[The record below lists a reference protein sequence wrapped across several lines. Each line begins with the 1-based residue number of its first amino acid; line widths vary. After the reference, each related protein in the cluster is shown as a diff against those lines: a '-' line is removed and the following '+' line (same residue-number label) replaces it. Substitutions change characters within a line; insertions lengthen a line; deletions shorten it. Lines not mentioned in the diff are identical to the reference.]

1 VSGVTI
7 GHVLNRLKEEFPDI
21 TITKIRF
28 LDAERLI
35 EPDRTPAGY
44 RVFTDIDVERLRYIL
59 RAQRDRG
66 ISLAR
71 IRQELVRLDAGEDPM
86 DVITGAAAVM
96 DAVGGVRVDGL
107 DGLDELGAVGEPF
120 AGDDGDAAVREDAD
134 ADRDEHAVQDAL
146 VPRAATSGPVVSSA
160 AAPGGARLVGGDLH
174 LSGRELA
181 EAAGLELRDVRSL
194 QEHALLPPGD
204 VFDGDGLAAAKAA
217 AGLLHAGLEARHL
230 RMYRQ
235 FTDREASL
243 HQQLVAP
250 MLRQRNP
257 QARQRAAELLQQ
269 LTENGT
275 ELHAAL
281 LRRELRS
288 MLRP

>member
-1 VSGVTI
+1 MSGVTI

-96 DAVGGVRVDGL
+96 DAVGGVRVD
-107 DGLDELGAVGEPF
+107 ELGEPSVD
-120 AGDDGDAAVREDAD
+120 DDGDAAVREDAD
-134 ADRDEHAVQDAL
+134 EDLDEHGVHDAL
-146 VPRAATSGPVVSSA
+146 VPPAATSRPVGSSA
-160 AAPGGARLVGGDLH
+160 VALSAARLVGGELH

-217 AGLLHAGLEARHL
+217 AGLL
-230 RMYRQ
+230 
-235 FTDREASL
+235 
-243 HQQLVAP
+243 
-250 MLRQRNP
+250 
-257 QARQRAAELLQQ
+257 
-269 LTENGT
+269 
-275 ELHAAL
+275 
-281 LRRELRS
+281 
-288 MLRP
+288 

>member
-86 DVITGAAAVM
+86 DVITGAAAVL
-96 DAVGGVRVDGL
+96 DAVGGVRVD
-107 DGLDELGAVGEPF
+107 ELGELGEPV
-120 AGDDGDAAVREDAD
+120 AGDDDDVAVREDAD
-134 ADRDEHAVQDAL
+134 EDRDEHGVQDAL
-146 VPRAATSGPVVSSA
+146 VPRAATSRPVASSA
-160 AAPGGARLVGGDLH
+160 AAPSAARLVGGDLH

-235 FTDREASL
+235 FTDREVSL

-275 ELHAAL
+275 ELHSAL

>member
-1 VSGVTI
+1 MSGVTI

-96 DAVGGVRVDGL
+96 DAVGGVRVD
-107 DGLDELGAVGEPF
+107 ELGEPSVD
-120 AGDDGDAAVREDAD
+120 DDGDAAVREDAD
-134 ADRDEHAVQDAL
+134 EDLDEHGVHDAL
-146 VPRAATSGPVVSSA
+146 VPPAATSRPVGSSA
-160 AAPGGARLVGGDLH
+160 VALSAARLVGGELH

-235 FTDREASL
+235 FTDREVSL

>member
-96 DAVGGVRVDGL
+96 DAVGGVRVDEF
-107 DGLDELGAVGEPF
+107 DEPSH
-120 AGDDGDAAVREDAD
+120 DDDAALLEDAG
-134 ADRDEHAVQDAL
+134 QDAL
-146 VPRAATSGPVVSSA
+146 APRAAASPPVEPSG
-160 AAPGGARLVGGDLH
+160 AAPGATRLVGGELH

-235 FTDREASL
+235 FTDREVSL